1 MDGYFQ
7 TVIENSAVIV
17 YSVLFLLIFL
27 ENISPFV
34 PSVIK
39 IRFVPKKNKC
49 YQQRLEDAI
58 QNA

>member
-17 YSVLFLLIFL
+17 YSILFLPIFL

-34 PSVIK
+34 SPVIK
-39 IRFVPKKNKC
+39 IRFVPKKKC
-49 YQQRLEDAI
+49 YQKRLEDAI